1 METVGGVVGTDV
13 GVVVTDAD
21 VVGTD
26 VGVSTRG
33 TVTCAVIVLH

>member
-13 GVVVTDAD
+13 GVVGTDVG

-33 TVTCAVIVLH
+33 TVT